1 MSFLGGLLN
10 NVLGGNASPEQSN
23 ISQVL
28 LQHLNSSQ
36 GLGGL
41 QSILNGFHNA
51 GLGEQANSWVSTGA
65 NQPVNPDQVEQGMGS
80 GLLNQLA
87 AKAGVSPTVAK
98 IALAAALP
106 FIVNHLTPN
115 GQVPDQGS
123 ISERIKGMLGHAA

>member
-1 MSFLGGLLN
+1 MGFLGGLLS
-10 NVLGGNASPEQSN
+10 NVMGGNASPEHSN
-23 ISQVL
+23 VAQVL
-28 LQHLNSSQ
+28 LQHLGDNQ
-36 GLGGL
+36 GSGGL
-41 QSILNGFHNA
+41 QDILNKFQNA

-65 NQPVNPDQVEQGMGS
+65 NQPINPDQVEQGMGS

-106 FIVNHLTPN
+106 FIVSHLTPK

-123 ISERIKGMLGHAA
+123 IAQKIKGMLGNAA

>member
-1 MSFLGGLLN
+1 MGFLGGLLS
-10 NVLGGNASPEQSN
+10 NVMGGNASPEHTN
-23 ISQVL
+23 VAQVL
-28 LQHLNSSQ
+28 LQHLGNNQES
-36 GLGGL
+36 GGL
-41 QSILNGFHNA
+41 QDILSKFQNA

-65 NQPVNPDQVEQGMGS
+65 NQPINPDQVEQGMGS

-123 ISERIKGMLGHAA
+123 IAQKIKGMLGNAA

>member
-1 MSFLGGLLN
+1 
-10 NVLGGNASPEQSN
+10 
-23 ISQVL
+23 
-28 LQHLNSSQ
+28 
-36 GLGGL
+36 
-41 QSILNGFHNA
+41 
-51 GLGEQANSWVSTGA
+51 
-65 NQPVNPDQVEQGMGS
+65 MGS

-123 ISERIKGMLGHAA
+123 LAQKIKGMLGNAA

>member
-1 MSFLGGLLN
+1 MGFLGGLLS
-10 NVLGGNASPEQSN
+10 NVMGGNTNPEHTN
-23 ISQVL
+23 VAQVL
-28 LQHLNSSQ
+28 LQHFGDNQ
-36 GLGGL
+36 GSGGL
-41 QSILNGFHNA
+41 QDILNKFQNA

-65 NQPVNPDQVEQGMGS
+65 NQPINPDQVEQGMGS

-115 GQVPDQGS
+115 GQVPDQSS
-123 ISERIKGMLGHAA
+123 IAQKIKGMLGNAA